1 MRLLVTGAMGHVG
14 YEVARQAA
22 LAGDS
27 VVAQYRTTFRHADAE
42 KLGPRATWVQCDL
55 AGKADVE
62 RLAGKHPIDACIH
75 LAAVSNEA
83 YARPD
88 PWAAMQANV
97 GAVGNLL
104 EMARQQGWRRFVL
117 VSTGSVFQGVD
128 PNVPIL
134 EDARANATSIYGTTK
149 ICAELLTSMY
159 RKQFNLSAAT
169 VRISWVYGP
178 PVVSDSPTRG
188 PIPSLLIG
196 ALRQQA
202 RLDPSGGDFAAS
214 FTFVADVAEGLLAA
228 ATAPRLN
235 HDIYHLGPGRNF
247 SSREVGDCIKEAVPG
262 ARIELGP
269 GTEPWTTYTPRRGPL
284 AGTRFRDDTGYA
296 VRHSLDMGIR
306 AYSGWLRAHPA
317 LWR

>member
-1 MRLLVTGAMGHVG
+1 M
-14 YEVARQAA
+14 
-22 LAGDS
+22 
-27 VVAQYRTTFRHADAE
+27 
-42 KLGPRATWVQCDL
+42 P
-55 AGKADVE
+55 
-62 RLAGKHPIDACIH
+62 
-75 LAAVSNEA
+75 
-83 YARPD
+83 
-88 PWAAMQANV
+88 
-97 GAVGNLL
+97 
-104 EMARQQGWRRFVL
+104 
-117 VSTGSVFQGVD
+117 
-128 PNVPIL
+128 
-134 EDARANATSIYGTTK
+134 NATSIYGTTK

-247 SSREVGDCIKEAVPG
+247 SSREVGDRIKEAVPS

-269 GTEPWTTYTPRRGPL
+269 GTEPWT
-284 AGTRFRDDTGYA
+284 
-296 VRHSLDMGIR
+296 M
-306 AYSGWLRAHPA
+306 
-317 LWR
+317 